1 MEFVILMTF
10 MLMIFTMT
18 FAVVQYKT
26 IDIRDEITIK
36 QSAEVSNIVQNE
48 IEMAQSVLGGYKKE
62 FWIPDYINGE
72 EYTIELI
79 DQAELIISFKDKKHI
94 AFLVTEVQGSI
105 SPEKGYHIITKDDA
119 EEITIGQGRI

>member
-1 MEFVILMTF
+1 
-10 MLMIFTMT
+10 MT